1 MAITF
6 DSASSATPTGGN
18 VNISWNHTVGVGTN
32 SALVVGV
39 ANAGTL
45 SSSMACTYNSVSM
58 TSLASKNDGA
68 SASSS
73 QMFIL
78 KNPTVGTNS
87 VSCTGTSGD
96 YVGQSQSWFGVN
108 QTTPNRTAFTANDG
122 GSGTVSPASVVV
134 SNAISGDVVI
144 DSATAFSVVITVGAG
159 QASQYYVHNPA
170 GNFFDYGS
178 SSISATGST
187 TMQWTYTGTKF
198 WSEIGF
204 ALIPA
209 TSIPVDEDYWQNF
222 VPPAPAD
229 SIISIF

>member
-39 ANAGTL
+39 ANAGTNA
-45 SSSMACTYNSVSM
+45 SSVACTYNSVSM

-78 KNPTVGTNS
+78 KNPTVGTNL
-87 VSCTGTSGD
+87 VSCTGSSSD

-108 QTTPNRTAFTANDG
+108 QTTPNRTVFTANDG
-122 GSGTVSPASVVV
+122 GGGTVSPLSVVV

-144 DSATAFSVVITVGAG
+144 DSATAFSAVITVGAG

-209 TSIPVDEDYWQNF
+209 STSFSPDEDYWSA
-222 VPPAPAD
+222 PAPAPAD